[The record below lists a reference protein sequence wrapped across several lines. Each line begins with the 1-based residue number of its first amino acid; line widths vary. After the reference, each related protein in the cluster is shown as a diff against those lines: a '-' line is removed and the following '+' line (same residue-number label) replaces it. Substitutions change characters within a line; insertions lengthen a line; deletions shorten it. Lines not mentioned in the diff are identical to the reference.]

1 MIWRKCNRRRHGE
14 AGVALLMKL
23 LDKNM
28 RNKLT
33 LVQRKGDS
41 NIGEGMQYW
50 FQTSLKF
57 LMTFY

>member
-14 AGVALLMKL
+14 AGARVALLMKL

-33 LVQRKGDS
+33 LMQRKGDS

-50 FQTSLKF
+50 FKTR
-57 LMTFY
+57 